1 MQRSTFGPYR
11 VVRLLGQGGM
21 GAVYEAVGPEG
32 ERVAVKTLPVHL
44 AEDDAV
50 RRRFRTEIDLLMRL
64 RHPGIAR
71 MIGFGEEEGLPF
83 FAMEFVTGR
92 SLDELLRAGRK
103 FTWRETLAVALEIL
117 PALKSAHDQGVVHRD
132 LKPANLMFPPA
143 DGGGFHVK
151 LTDFGIAKLF
161 GDTGHTRAGIV
172 VGTPEYMAPEQAAAM
187 AVDHRADLY
196 CLGLVMF
203 AMLAGR
209 PPFQGGVVEVVEHQK
224 TRRPPRIS
232 TVVADVP
239 PQLDELLD
247 RLLAKN
253 PEARPANAAAVARLL
268 ASIDAA
274 RPGGTSTA
282 PRRPSSSAKT
292 ASDGA
297 TERLDDL
304 AATVA
309 MPAVD
314 PGAGRRPADIQA
326 TTVANEVGQP
336 IAAEPQGRSPG
347 GSTFTT
353 VEAMARAARENRARA
368 ERRRAILGTLGAGV
382 LFTTVAVGGWW
393 LLLRPWPWDD
403 PDAERRHYEKIIA
416 MLGDP
421 DDLGDPCREIRAYL
435 VRHPAAE
442 RAADV
447 RRLGMEVALDR
458 LHKRSRHRFPSYSPK
473 SPAERTYLEALRL
486 AATDARAATA
496 KLRGMLGPP
505 DAAELPRATD
515 DDPCAVVEQ
524 PDLDIW
530 RELAR
535 RQVEMLEPVVRL
547 EDAARREESRDAAS
561 RAAAM
566 LEQAAA
572 YQREIDAAP
581 TAARRVVAITR
592 RHQVLEEIVED
603 FETTPAAAASV
614 AEARKLLGLH

>member
-21 GAVYEAVGPEG
+21 GAVYEAVGPAG
-32 ERVAVKTLPVHL
+32 DQVAVKTLPVHL
-44 AEDDAV
+44 ADDDAV
-50 RRRFRTEIDLLMRL
+50 RRRFRSEIDLLMRL

-71 MIGFGEEEGLPF
+71 MIGFGEEDGLPF
-83 FAMEFVTGR
+83 FAMEFVPGR
-92 SLDELLRAGRK
+92 TLDELLRSGRR
-103 FTWRETLAVALEIL
+103 FTWPETVAVALEIL

-209 PPFQGGVVEVVEHQK
+209 PPFQGGVSEVVEHQK

-232 TVVADVP
+232 TAAADVP
-239 PQLDELLD
+239 PPLDELLD

-253 PEARPANAAAVARLL
+253 PEARPPNAAAVARLL
-268 ASIDAA
+268 AGIAA
-274 RPGGTSTA
+274 GRPPGAITA
-282 PRRPSSSAKT
+282 PHPEPAVSRPAP
-292 ASDGA
+292 
-297 TERLDDL
+297 DL
-304 AATVA
+304 AATLA
-309 MPAVD
+309 MPPAA
-314 PGAGRRPADIQA
+314 PGGGGGRADVQA
-326 TTVANEVGQP
+326 TTVADEIGRQVP
-336 IAAEPQGRSPG
+336 ADPQGHQAG

-353 VEAMARAARENRARA
+353 VEAVARSARDRQARS
-368 ERRRAILGTLGAGV
+368 ERRRAMLGACGAGAVITAV
-382 LFTTVAVGGWW
+382 LAAGWW
-393 LLLRPWPWDD
+393 LLLRPWPWAD
-403 PDAERRHYEKIIA
+403 PDAERRDYESIIA
-416 MLGDP
+416 MLADP
-421 DDLGDPCREIRAYL
+421 DDLGDPCREIRSYL
-435 VRHPAAE
+435 VRHPAAVH
-442 RAADV
+442 AADV
-447 RRLGMEVALDR
+447 RRLGREVALDR
-458 LHKRSRHRFPSYSPK
+458 LHKRSRHRFPTYTPK

-486 AATDARAATA
+486 AASDARAATV
-496 KLRGMLGPP
+496 KLRGMLAAPGKT
-505 DAAELPRATD
+505 DAPQVTD
-515 DDPCAVVEQ
+515 DDPCAVVER
-524 PDLDIW
+524 PDADTW

-566 LEQAAA
+566 LDQAAA
-572 YQREIDAAP
+572 LQREIDAAP

-592 RHQVLEEIVED
+592 RHQVLEELVED
-603 FETTPAAAASV
+603 YAATPAAAATV
-614 AEARKLLGLH
+614 AEARRLLGH

>member
-11 VVRLLGQGGM
+11 VVRLLGRGGM
-21 GAVYEAVGPEG
+21 GAVYEAVGPAG
-32 ERVAVKTLPVHL
+32 EPVAVKTLAVHL
-44 AEDDAV
+44 ADDEAV
-50 RRRFRTEIDLLMRL
+50 RRRFRSEIDLLMRL

-71 MIGFGEEEGLPF
+71 MIGFGEEDGLPYF
-83 FAMEFVTGR
+83 VMEFVPGR
-92 SLDELLRAGRK
+92 TLDELLRSGRR
-103 FTWRETLAVALEIL
+103 FTWQDTVAVALEIL
-117 PALKSAHDQGVVHRD
+117 PALKSAHDHGVVHRD

-143 DGGGFHVK
+143 AAGGFRVK

-196 CLGLVMF
+196 GLGLVMF

-209 PPFQGGVVEVVEHQK
+209 PPFQGGVADVVEQQK

-232 TVVADVP
+232 TIVADVP
-239 PQLDELLD
+239 AQFDDLLD

-268 ASIDAA
+268 AAIAA
-274 RPGGTSTA
+274 PSPPGASTSLQT
-282 PRRPSSSAKT
+282 RSSAPT
-292 ASDGA
+292 AAA
-297 TERLDDL
+297 TDRIDDL

-309 MPAVD
+309 MPPAARGV
-314 PGAGRRPADIQA
+314 AGGPADVQA
-326 TTVANEVGQP
+326 TTVADEANRPV
-336 IAAEPQGRSPG
+336 AAHSQGRPA
-347 GSTFTT
+347 GSSSFTT
-353 VEAMARAARENRARA
+353 VEAVARAARESRARA
-368 ERRRAILGTLGAGV
+368 ERRRALLGTLGAGV
-382 LFTTVAVGGWW
+382 LVTAVLTAGWW
-393 LLLRPWPWDD
+393 LLLRPWPWPD
-403 PDAERRHYEKIIA
+403 PDAERRHYERIIA

-435 VRHPAAE
+435 LRHPTAE

-447 RRLGMEVALDR
+447 RRLGREVALDR
-458 LHKRSRHRFPSYSPK
+458 LHKRSRHRFPSYAPK
-473 SPAERTYLEALRL
+473 SPAERTYLEAIRL

-496 KLRGMLGPP
+496 KLRGMVDTPAAEADASAAADPCSVVERP
-505 DAAELPRATD
+505 DADT
-515 DDPCAVVEQ
+515 
-524 PDLDIW
+524 W

-547 EDAARREESRDAAS
+547 EDAARREESRDAAR

-566 LEQAAA
+566 LDQAAA
-572 YQREIDAAP
+572 YQREIEAAA

-603 FETTPAAAASV
+603 FATVPAAAGTV
-614 AEARKLLGLH
+614 AEARRLLGVH